1 MKLLVELADEQDV
14 EILTEDTASEG
25 KRRFITGK
33 WAAVDEE
40 VKNGRT
46 YPFAVMEGALNTYH
60 KNKISQKM
68 ALGELNHP
76 PTPSVGLD
84 RVSHLIESL
93 KLEKSSK
100 GCGVYGKARIL
111 EKTPMGAIASA
122 LIDEGV
128 RLGVSTRGLG
138 SIVERS
144 GKKFVHTDFM
154 ISAIDIVS
162 DPSGP
167 GCFVQGINESIEY
180 EMLEDGRIIQLAVD
194 HAKKRIDEALALKE
208 FSKLMRSLRG

>member
-1 MKLLVELADEQDV
+1 MKIITEMANENDV
-14 EILTEDTASEG
+14 EFLIENTSTG
-25 KRRFITGK
+25 KKRFIEGK

-46 YPFAVMEGALNTYH
+46 YPFAVMESALH
-60 KNKISQKM
+60 KYNENYISQKR

-76 PTPSVGLD
+76 MSSPSVNLD
-84 RVSHLIESL
+84 RASHLIENLSIKPVNG
-93 KLEKSSK
+93 KL
-100 GCGVYGKARIL
+100 GVYGKAVIL